1 MCSAPMNSVVSDR
14 MEVPPSLTIR
24 SLSCPIRGLEARP
37 LVGSEPP
44 HSVPMISSDMGNSS
58 LCSKDASSTISL
70 A

>member
-14 MEVPPSLTIR
+14 MEVPPAATMR
-24 SLSCPIRGLEARP
+24 SLISPMTGLAARP

-44 HSVPMISSDMGNSS
+44 HSVPTMSSEMGNSS
-58 LCSKDASSTISL
+58 FWSMEASATISL